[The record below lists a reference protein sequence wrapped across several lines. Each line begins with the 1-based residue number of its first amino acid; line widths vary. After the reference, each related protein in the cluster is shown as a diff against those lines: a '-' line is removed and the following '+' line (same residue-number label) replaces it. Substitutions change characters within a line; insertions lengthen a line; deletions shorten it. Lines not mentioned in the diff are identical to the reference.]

1 MFIKIVLFMILFH
14 IIDDFVLQPICLS
27 KLKQKCW
34 WNACCSSNEKYQT
47 DYKCGLVMSAVSWSI
62 MVHIPILIVFPLV
75 NEFILFGSILVNMII
90 HYYCDDLKVNK
101 FKIDFTK
108 DQFIRIMQIIVT
120 ANLFMALSIF
130 L

>member
-1 MFIKIVLFMILFH
+1 MFIKIVLFMILFN

-34 WNACCSSNEKYQT
+34 WEACGADNGKYQS
-47 DYKCGLVMSAVSWSI
+47 DYKCGLVMSAVSWPI

-90 HYYCDDLKVNK
+90 HYYCDDFKVNK

-120 ANLFMALSIF
+120 ANLFMALSLF

>member
-1 MFIKIVLFMILFH
+1 
-14 IIDDFVLQPICLS
+14 
-27 KLKQKCW
+27 
-34 WNACCSSNEKYQT
+34 
-47 DYKCGLVMSAVSWSI
+47 MSAVSWSI

-101 FKIDFTK
+101 FKIDFMK

-120 ANLFMALSIF
+120 ANLFMALSLF